1 MILPEN
7 ILTPIGNL
15 RGALTSGGLIPGMP
29 VIIGTASGNPAHF
42 EDGTNNPLIEL
53 IIEIEITQTGSGDPT
68 PNNRRPIIGW
78 TGAEIHVADG
88 ATPHIIDNEYNI
100 SWDDDIGEVYGGRY
114 NVTTGE
120 LAITWTRNQIK
131 DYSWTYHGT
140 SNVFRTL
147 NLKNVQVMSEIYKTI
162 TPYVSWSLLPNNS
175 IECGPTDLIIKD
187 LLYNDAAVFKAARG
201 DEYIYHEIT
210 PIIYNIPP
218 KTIFSILNENNI
230 NSDTGYIISCKYVA
244 NIETFLQWIY
254 DNLYNP

>member
-15 RGALTSGGLIPGMP
+15 RGALTSGGLIPGVP
-29 VIIGTASGNPAHF
+29 VVIGSASGDPAHF

-53 IIEIEITQTGSGDPT
+53 IIEIEINQTGTGDPT

-100 SWDDDIGEVYGGRY
+100 TWSDNVGEVFGGRL

-120 LAITWTRNQIK
+120 LIVNWIRNQIK
-131 DYSWTYHGT
+131 DYSWTYHAT
-140 SNVFRTL
+140 SQIFRTL
-147 NLKNVQVMSEIYKTI
+147 NLKNVQVKSEIYKTI
-162 TPYVSWSLLPNNS
+162 TPYISWSLLPDNS
-175 IECGPTDLIIKD
+175 IECGSSDLVIKD
-187 LLYNDAAVFKAARG
+187 QLYSDAQTFKDERG
-201 DEYIYHEIT
+201 DEYIYHGIT
-210 PIIYNIPP
+210 PITYHISPT
-218 KTIFSILNENNI
+218 TIFTLLNENNI
-230 NSDTGYIISCKYVA
+230 SSDTGNVINCKYVA